1 MRTKY
6 SFGAGGFD
14 SSDPPY
20 KPSRAALRDRYGAR
34 SIDASAPHSPAD
46 TMAGLSPVGVSGG
59 RTDNSTWN
67 SWFAGALPTATPDA
81 ASMASIAEQSSLFNP
96 GIPFVPMGD
105 RPKTGADY
113 TASALEGATK
123 WFDKQGLP
131 VPQAAPR
138 HYGDNFSSKFGSGSV
153 SSIGDYRSKL
163 AGKFSFDYEPKLRA
177 LGLTDEGDDWPF

>member
-1 MRTKY
+1 
-6 SFGAGGFD
+6 
-14 SSDPPY
+14 
-20 KPSRAALRDRYGAR
+20 
-34 SIDASAPHSPAD
+34 
-46 TMAGLSPVGVSGG
+46 MAGLSPVGVSGG

-67 SWFAGALPTATPDA
+67 SWFLTSLPTATPDA

-113 TASALEGATK
+113 TASALDGAIK

-138 HYGDNFSSKFGSGSV
+138 HHGDSFSSRFGSGSV
-153 SSIGDYRSKL
+153 SSVGDYRSKL